1 MTEQREN
8 RTCDLDPEDLVALA
22 WDGLDAGRRAE
33 VERHVTDCPACTAEI
48 ESVRN
53 VREATLSVGGIA
65 PSPSFRERLM
75 ARVRL
80 SAAAQAG
87 AAREGNKDIQDRQDE
102 SCAPLLN
109 AVAPA
114 AGDERTTPVKG
125 LRIIGPAT
133 RRFAQIVARDRAAA
147 AWFRPRWRP
156 LAIAASAAA
165 CFAFLVL
172 WTTWTPEVPKHP
184 TVHKSKKDPLRI
196 ARRARVLRLKERTE
210 CRTRVS
216 ARLEGRWLDVGDLLG
231 DGEVI
236 LAGVVDASE
245 YESCVYAFR
254 ASEWEAFS
262 RRQRRVREG
271 PEFERFSAMAG
282 QRRVVQ
288 VLDGRI
294 EIPEGLIS
302 AHIPGP
308 DVVILRHSD
317 RAEIWSRGNL
327 HEHLTT
333 PRDIHVDLD
342 DMTLAEPSGPD
353 GRRS

>member
-1 MTEQREN
+1 VTEDREI
-8 RTCDLDPEDLVALA
+8 RTCDFDPEDLVALA

-33 VERHVTDCPACTAEI
+33 VERHVMDCRACTAEI

-53 VREATLSVGGIA
+53 VREATRALGEIA

-75 ARVRL
+75 ARVR
-80 SAAAQAG
+80 
-87 AAREGNKDIQDRQDE
+87 D
-102 SCAPLLN
+102 
-109 AVAPA
+109 A
-114 AGDERTTPVKG
+114 AGGERTTPVKG

-147 AWFRPRWRP
+147 AWFHPRWRF

-172 WTTWTPEVPKHP
+172 WTTWTPEVPEHP
-184 TVHKSKKDPLRI
+184 IVRKPKKDPLKI

-210 CRTRVS
+210 CRTKVS
-216 ARLEGRWLDVGDLLG
+216 TRLEGRWLDVGDLLG

-262 RRQRRVREG
+262 RRQRRVPEG
-271 PEFERFSAMAG
+271 PEFERFSAMAR
-282 QRRVVQ
+282 QRRVVR

-294 EIPEGLIS
+294 EIPEDLIS

-308 DVVILRHSD
+308 DVEILRHSD

-333 PRDIHVDLD
+333 PRHIPVDLGPV
-342 DMTLAEPSGPD
+342 TLAGPSGPD